1 MFTTMHSENVQA
13 LHVFADQATG
23 LEAVIAIH
31 NTRLGPALGGCR
43 YQPYESF
50 DAAVADAVRLARGM
64 SYKAALAGLE
74 QGGGKAVIIRKPHV
88 ENRAALFE
96 AFGRCIESLRGG
108 YITAVDSGT
117 SSEDMDCIARETGFV
132 TSTTQAGD
140 PAPHTALGVLV
151 GIREAARRRLG
162 QASLRDVR
170 VMVQGLGNVGYALS
184 ELLVADGAEVLAADI
199 DPGKVRL
206 AVDELGVQPVALDA
220 VYESPCDIFSPCG
233 LGGVLD
239 ADTIK
244 QLRCAAV
251 VGSANNQLADAE
263 AADLLDAR
271 GILYAPDYVVNAGGL
286 LYVALTYK
294 GRPSSEIAGRI
305 ASIGQRLDSIFEQSE
320 REGRSP
326 AEIADRQA
334 EAILYPAA

>member
-1 MFTTMHSENVQA
+1 MFTRMHSENVQA

-43 YQPYESF
+43 YQAYADF
-50 DAAVADAVRLARGM
+50 DSAVADAVRLARGM

-88 ENRAALFE
+88 DNRAALFE
-96 AFGRCIESLRGG
+96 AFGRCIQSLRGG

-117 SSEDMDCIARETGFV
+117 SSEDMDCIARETSFV

-140 PAPHTALGVLV
+140 PSAHTALGVLA
-151 GIREAARRRLG
+151 GIRSAARERLG
-162 QASLRDVR
+162 QSSLNGVR
-170 VMVQGLGNVGYALS
+170 VMVQGLGNVGYALA
-184 ELLVADGAEVLAADI
+184 ELLVAEGAEVLAADI

-220 VYESPCDIFSPCG
+220 VCESPCDVFAPCG
-233 LGGVLD
+233 LGGVLNP
-239 ADTIK
+239 DTIR

-251 VGSANNQLADAE
+251 AGSANNQLVDAD

-271 GILYAPDYVVNAGGL
+271 GILYAPDYVINAGGL

-294 GRPSSEIAGRI
+294 GEPASTIAGRI
-305 ASIGQRLDSIFEQSE
+305 DSIGSRLDSIFAQSE
-320 REGRSP
+320 AEGRSP
-326 AEIADRQA
+326 ATIADRQA
-334 EAILYPAA
+334 EDILYP